1 MTGALAR
8 LFSGVTIALLIA
20 LVIGSVRPGPHR
32 AISPSSFGL
41 TEIAPK
47 IWTDAPERAE
57 QLRGMVDQA
66 RATVADF
73 FGDTPPEPRVILCTK
88 HSCAREFGVRGNGL
102 SVARF
107 AVVVSPGGLTR
118 GTLTH
123 EFTHARLH
131 RRLGPSNLV
140 RQPFPTWFDEGLAT
154 HVAQHPLI
162 AGAVSQQERDRVRE
176 VEHFWQWD
184 DAYRALGVGRAYK
197 SAAAEVE
204 QIEAI
209 LGRQAFLRFIENI
222 EAGEDFDTALS
233 SIKIKRE

>member
-1 MTGALAR
+1 MNGVLAR
-8 LFSGVTIALLIA
+8 LFSGVTIAVLIA
-20 LVIGSVRPGPHR
+20 LVIGSIRPGPHR

-41 TEIAPK
+41 TEIAPN
-47 IWTDAPERAE
+47 IWTDAPERSE
-57 QLRGMVDQA
+57 QLRRMVGQA
-66 RATVADF
+66 RTTVANF
-73 FGDTPPEPRVILCTK
+73 FGDTPPEPKVILCTTQA
-88 HSCAREFGVRGNGL
+88 CARDFGVRGNGL

-131 RRLGPSNLV
+131 RRLGPRNLV

-162 AGAVSQQERDRVRE
+162 AEAVSQKARDRVRE
-176 VEHFWQWD
+176 VDHFWQWD

-197 SAAAEVE
+197 AAATEVA
-204 QIEAI
+204 QIEAM

-222 EAGEDFDTALS
+222 EAGEDFDAALS
-233 SIKIKRE
+233 GIEKGQR